1 MSSPS
6 HHTYA
11 TASNTTPSTGERGTT
26 VSETPFHLAE
36 YFPSRQQTIANFP
49 IQPSS
54 YHNTGKPP
62 SNKRQHYGNH
72 RYHHNNDNDDSDTF
86 SATSHISLQ
95 SSTDGIDVL
104 GGGGGSG
111 RDVTSVASFLVW
123 LRLQAGRI
131 VSRVWFKR
139 SVLALIFGT
148 TILLGVRTMDA
159 LSDEAVAFM
168 DDVLRILLW
177 VFTVELLT
185 QIAFYQ
191 TKVLSTGWLLADL
204 VVVVISWYTG
214 DETCLVLRGFRL
226 LRALRKATGIPALKW
241 AVKAMLRVLPRL
253 TAVLAVLLPGM
264 FAIFAILFTNLYGE
278 AEDVSRPY
286 FHRLDAAAWTLF
298 EIMTGGRDWAEIAAE
313 LEDQYPWAWAPLM
326 LFVSV
331 ALFFFGSLIIAVM
344 CDAVSTINREQ
355 VWKTL
360 DHRAHGS
367 FSSRGNDR
375 HPHIMSYSMDEL
387 MLPHSSSELQK
398 LERKI
403 DELASTVDSLVRMQI
418 AMQETVAQLARVP
431 TQEQQPQGNATANS
445 ASEMLQQHAI

>member
-1 MSSPS
+1 MSNPS
-6 HHTYA
+6 QHTSV
-11 TASNTTPSTGERGTT
+11 TASNTTPSTGAGGAAG
-26 VSETPFHLAE
+26 SETPFQLVEDSHGKAI
-36 YFPSRQQTIANFP
+36 TTFP
-49 IQPSS
+49 IHYT
-54 YHNTGKPP
+54 YHNNPVKPP
-62 SNKRQHYGNH
+62 RKQYYYGND
-72 RYHHNNDNDDSDTF
+72 RRNSSDNDSDTF
-86 SATSHISLQ
+86 SATSHFSRQ

-104 GGGGGSG
+104 GSGG
-111 RDVTSVASFLVW
+111 RDATSVASFLVW
-123 LRLQAGRI
+123 LKWQAGRV

-139 SVLALIFGT
+139 TVLALIFGT
-148 TILLGVRTMDA
+148 TVLLAVRTVDA
-159 LSDEAVAFM
+159 LSDETISVI
-168 DDVLRILLW
+168 DRILRILLW
-177 VFTVELLT
+177 IFTMELFT

-191 TKVLSTGWLLADL
+191 TEVLATGWLVVDL

-313 LEDQYPWAWAPLM
+313 LEDQYPSVWAPMM

-331 ALFFFGSLIIAVM
+331 ALFFFGSLIIAIM

-360 DHRAHGS
+360 DHQVHGS
-367 FSSRGNDR
+367 SSSRGNER
-375 HPHIMSYSMDEL
+375 HPHIMSHSMDEF

-403 DELASTVDSLVRMQI
+403 DELTSTVDSLLRMQL
-418 AMQETVAQLARVP
+418 AMQETITQLVRVLP
-431 TQEQQPQGNATANS
+431 SQGQHPQGSVTA
-445 ASEMLQQHAI
+445 APAGEGEVPQRHAN